1 MYVDIYNLSEER
13 GVTFDVARIR
23 MQGKDWLEFQ
33 PHGWEEWETL
43 AVWSDYVNGWLIEV
57 DAPQIARA
65 VDFDVSDEPSGLF
78 PIKRMEASDV

>member
-1 MYVDIYNLSEER
+1 MYVDIYNLSGDR
-13 GVTFDVARIR
+13 GVTFDVARIG
-23 MQGKDWLEFQ
+23 MQGQGCLEFQ

-43 AVWSDYVNGWLIEV
+43 AVWSDDVDGWLIDV
-57 DAPQIARA
+57 DAPQIGRA

>member
-1 MYVDIYNLSEER
+1 MYVDIYNLSGER
-13 GVTFDVARIR
+13 GVTFDVASIR
-23 MQGKDWLEFQ
+23 MQGKGWLEFQ

-43 AVWSDYVNGWLIEV
+43 AVWRDDDDGWRMCMEAPLIGH
-57 DAPQIARA
+57 A

>member
-23 MQGKDWLEFQ
+23 MQGVGWLEFQ

-43 AVWSDYVNGWLIEV
+43 AVMRDEPDGWFIYV
-57 DAPQIARA
+57 DAPQIGRA
-65 VDFDVSDEPSGLF
+65 IDFDVSDEPSGLF
-78 PIKRMEASDV
+78 PVVRLEVE